1 MVVEASINERVHLA
15 VEAALDR
22 FGAHDDELIPILSH
36 VNHEIGYLPGQALE
50 EIAHALKKPKSKVFT
65 VASFYGMLSTIPVG
79 KHVIRFCE
87 SAPCHVVGGR
97 QVIAALKQA
106 LRINPGETSADGQWT
121 LLAVSCLGICAVG
134 PAFIVDDDVYGNVTP
149 DQVSAIL
156 QKYQA

>member
-1 MVVEASINERVHLA
+1 MVVEASISERVHQA
-15 VEAALDR
+15 VENALAR
-22 FGAHDDELIPILSH
+22 FGAHDDELIPILTH

-97 QVIAALKQA
+97 QVIVAIQQALK
-106 LRINPGETSADGQWT
+106 INIGQTTPDGQWT

-149 DQVSAIL
+149 EQVPAIL
-156 QKYQA
+156 KKYQG